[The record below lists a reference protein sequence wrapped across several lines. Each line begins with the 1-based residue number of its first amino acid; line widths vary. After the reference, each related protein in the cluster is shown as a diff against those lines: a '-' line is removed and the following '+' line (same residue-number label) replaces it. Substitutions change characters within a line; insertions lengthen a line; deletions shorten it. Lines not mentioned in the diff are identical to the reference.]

1 MKAALLGNLGQRQ
14 CQCAI
19 ADGVGVVSPGLV
31 AEHAAL
37 GRGSVRECSKLRPSP
52 GLWTEHYSAAGSCNH
67 CDSAF

>member
-19 ADGVGVVSPGLV
+19 ADGIGVVSPGLV

-37 GRGSVRECSKLRPSP
+37 GRGSVR
-52 GLWTEHYSAAGSCNH
+52 
-67 CDSAF
+67 DSARN